1 MPTPIQI
8 NDSQLQQI
16 KTTLFNKIISYLDTN
31 GITIN
36 PKDFDSN
43 ISISIDEINS
53 QPNTTKKTIKFK
65 PKLKPK
71 SIKFKPTP
79 KQYSYNS
86 FIDICNINNI
96 HYFKYNDTHNWNG
109 PAIKIELQH
118 FDTQIKLFSK
128 FDYTKINGVNF
139 YIIRPSISQD
149 DDSITYKSF
158 ETHLISSSTID
169 YNSDNYDNTTDDEP
183 ISFQTEDWEYRNTIY
198 ELDPITNYVY
208 TKETL
213 EFIGKKTDDYEID
226 FDAKES

>member
-1 MPTPIQI
+1 MSQPIQI
-8 NDSQLQQI
+8 NDSQIQQI
-16 KTTLFNKIISYLDTN
+16 KTKLFTKIISYLDNN
-31 GITIN
+31 GITIDL
-36 PKDFDSN
+36 KDLNSN

-53 QPNTTKKTIKFK
+53 NTTKKTIKFK
-65 PKLKPK
+65 PKPKLK

-79 KQYSYNS
+79 KQSSYKS

-109 PAIKIELQH
+109 PAIKIEQQH

-149 DDSITYKSF
+149 DNTIIYKSF
-158 ETHLISSSTID
+158 ESHLISSSTMD
-169 YNSDNYDNTTDDEP
+169 YNSDDYDNTTDDEQTL
-183 ISFQTEDWEYRNTIY
+183 IQTEDWEYRNTIY
-198 ELDPITNYVY
+198 ELDSITNNVY
-208 TKETL
+208 TKETF

>member
-1 MPTPIQI
+1 MSQPIQI
-8 NDSQLQQI
+8 NDSQIQQI
-16 KTTLFNKIISYLDTN
+16 KTKLFTKIISYLDTN
-31 GITIN
+31 GITIDL
-36 PKDFDSN
+36 KDLNSN

-53 QPNTTKKTIKFK
+53 NTTKKTIKFK
-65 PKLKPK
+65 PKPKLK

-79 KQYSYNS
+79 KQSSYKS

-109 PAIKIELQH
+109 PAIKIEQQH

-128 FDYTKINGVNF
+128 FDYTTLNGVNF

-158 ETHLISSSTID
+158 ESHLISSSTID
-169 YNSDNYDNTTDDEP
+169 YNSDDYDNTTDDEQTL
-183 ISFQTEDWEYRNTIY
+183 IQTEDWEYRNTIY
-198 ELDPITNYVY
+198 ELDPITNNVY
-208 TKETL
+208 TKETF
-213 EFIGKKTDDYEID
+213 EFIGKKTDHYEID

>member
-1 MPTPIQI
+1 MSQPIQI
-8 NDSQLQQI
+8 NDSQIQQI
-16 KTTLFNKIISYLDTN
+16 KTKLFTKIISYLDTN
-31 GITIN
+31 GITIDL
-36 PKDFDSN
+36 KDLNSN

-53 QPNTTKKTIKFK
+53 NTTKKTIKFK
-65 PKLKPK
+65 PKPKLK

-79 KQYSYNS
+79 KQSSYKS

-109 PAIKIELQH
+109 PAIKIEQQH

-149 DDSITYKSF
+149 DDYITYKSF
-158 ETHLISSSTID
+158 DSHLLSSSTID
-169 YNSDNYDNTTDDEP
+169 YNSDIFDNTTDDEHN
-183 ISFQTEDWEYRNTIY
+183 SFQTEDWEYRNTIY
-198 ELDPITNYVY
+198 ELDPITNNVY
-208 TKETL
+208 TKETF
-213 EFIGKKTDDYEID
+213 EFIGKKIDDYEID